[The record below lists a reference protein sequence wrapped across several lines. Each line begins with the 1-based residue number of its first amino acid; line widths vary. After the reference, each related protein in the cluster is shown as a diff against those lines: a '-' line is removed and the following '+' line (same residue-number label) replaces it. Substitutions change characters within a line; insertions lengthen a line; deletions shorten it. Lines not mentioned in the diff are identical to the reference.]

1 MFARPLSRLEFFLLP
16 RVALSSELTAF
27 RNEGARSVIGSVT
40 HGEIVPREAES
51 EEGGRSDAIEGG
63 ARELPREN
71 MRGVVGGAGS
81 RAVRRTGTYW
91 SKVKRSACVHRA
103 LR

>member
-1 MFARPLSRLEFFLLP
+1 MS
-16 RVALSSELTAF
+16 VSSSE
-27 RNEGARSVIGSVT
+27 ED
-40 HGEIVPREAES
+40 ES
-51 EEGGRSDAIEGG
+51 EEGGRSDAMEGG

-91 SKVKRSACVHRA
+91 SKVERVSVCIYIER
-103 LR
+103 